1 MASKIT
7 DMYFKP
13 SILVC
18 MEEENGKGSGRSI
31 PGFDL
36 HNALCKTSKYLQ
48 KYGGHEMAVGLSL
61 NKKDFEN
68 FKNSFEEYASS
79 YEVEKII
86 PVVNIDKQIT
96 DKELTIE
103 NVKDLDK
110 LEPYGEANKCP
121 LFLYKNLKVDSIR
134 SLTEGKHMKLTL
146 KTDSNNII
154 SAIGFNMGNRAE
166 EFVIGDKVDIVGT
179 LELNS
184 FNGMVAVQFN
194 LKDIMKSL

>member
-79 YEVEKII
+79 CEVEKII

>member
-1 MASKIT
+1 
-7 DMYFKP
+7 
-13 SILVC
+13 
-18 MEEENGKGSGRSI
+18 MEGEEGKGSGRSI

-36 HNALCKTSKYLQ
+36 HNALCKTSNYLE

-61 NKKDFEN
+61 HKKEFEAFKSN
-68 FKNSFEEYASS
+68 FEQYVNSCNLQE
-79 YEVEKII
+79 II
-86 PVVNIDKQIT
+86 PIINIDKQVT

-103 NVKDLDK
+103 NLKDLVK

-121 LFLYKNLKVDSIR
+121 VFLYKNLKVDSIR

-146 KTDSNNII
+146 KTESNNII
-154 SAIGFNMGNRAE
+154 TAMGFNMGNRAE
-166 EFVIGDKVDIVGT
+166 EFLIGDKVDIVGA

-184 FNGMVAVQFN
+184 FNGTISAQFN